1 MSALRHHFLSR
12 PEIKI
17 LLIIVN
23 LFTILS
29 AILFYMHKIQ
39 RSYRFCCF
47 LSCGL
52 FFC

>member
-1 MSALRHHFLSR
+1 MIIHFQYDKKQVMSALRHHFISR

-29 AILFYMHKIQ
+29 AILF
-39 RSYRFCCF
+39 
-47 LSCGL
+47 
-52 FFC
+52 